1 MDERLE
7 LLVMD
12 YQAGRY
18 TRRQFLTKALG
29 LGVVAAGVP
38 ALLEMAGDRP
48 VAPMAPAAEAGAPPR
63 TVVIGMAEPIV
74 NPDPAI
80 EGSVGLG
87 DIRATWDNINEGVVR
102 FKNGTV
108 NLEPCLA
115 KSWDISPDGLTYTF
129 HLRPAVF
136 HDGTAV
142 TASGVKLSYDRQ
154 IDQKNFYHFPGIT
167 YTEIVFSDVTAID
180 AVDPMTL
187 RITQKRP
194 TVILLPNLA
203 LFVEGI
209 ASPAALA
216 KYGMDYGMHPTGSGP
231 FQFDHWTKGVEFVET
246 AFPQYWGGR
255 PWLDRVIWK
264 VVPDNTV
271 RLEQLRTGELDVD
284 AQLDFKDTPSLANDK
299 RFALVT
305 GTYLDVQYLI
315 TNMHKPPFEKQ
326 EVRQAFQ
333 YAVNKENI
341 RKAVYYGNYTVGAGP
356 VPKGVLGYD
365 QTLEKVYP
373 NDPKKAK
380 DLLSK
385 AGFPDGFAFT
395 IMHRNEGFWPEIAQL
410 VQSDLKDV
418 GLKVSLQG
426 LDQGAFGAKLN
437 AGGHEVALNDW
448 TMDNSD
454 PDNIMFSLFSA
465 PRARVR
471 MGYQN
476 PQVDKLNTDAQ
487 VQRDPA
493 KRRQMYVQAQRLI
506 LDDAPFLTLGYPNLA
521 MGTRAGISG
530 LHLSPLSQVVM
541 RDVKIG

>member
-1 MDERLE
+1 MDERLG
-7 LLVMD
+7 LLLMD
-12 YQAGRY
+12 YGAGRY
-18 TRRQFLTKALG
+18 TRRQFLAKAG
-29 LGVVAAGVP
+29 CLGVATVA
-38 ALLEMAGDRP
+38 ALLEMAGDRQASDIMP
-48 VAPMAPAAEAGAPPR
+48 AVEAAAPAR

-87 DIRATWDNINEGVVR
+87 DIRATWDNLNEGVVR

-108 NLEPCLA
+108 DLEPCLA
-115 KSWDISPDGLTYTF
+115 KSWDISADGLTYTF
-129 HLRPAVF
+129 NLRQALF
-136 HDGTAV
+136 HDGTPV
-142 TASGVKLSYDRQ
+142 TAGAVKLSYDRQ

-209 ASPAALA
+209 VSPAALA
-216 KYGMDYGMHPTGSGP
+216 KYGRDYGMHPTGSGP
-231 FQFDHWTKGVEFVET
+231 FQFERWIKGVEFVET

-255 PWLDRVIWK
+255 PWLDRVVWK
-264 VVPDNTV
+264 VVPENTV

-284 AQLDFKDTPSLANDK
+284 ASLDFKDIPALRADQ
-299 RFALVT
+299 RFQVIT

-315 TNMHKPPFEKQ
+315 MNMHKPPFEKQ
-326 EVRQAFQ
+326 EVRQALQF
-333 YAVNKENI
+333 AVNKENI
-341 RKAVYYGNYTVGAGP
+341 RRAVYYGNYTVGAGP

-365 QTLEKVYP
+365 QSLEKVYP
-373 NDPKKAK
+373 NDPKRAK
-380 DLLSK
+380 DLLAK
-385 AGFPDGFAFT
+385 AGFPNGFPFT
-395 IMHRNEGFWPEIAQL
+395 VMHRTEGFWPEIAQL
-410 VQSDLKDV
+410 VQSDLQEV
-418 GLKVSLQG
+418 GLKVTLEG

-437 AGGHEVALNDW
+437 AGGHEAALNDW

-471 MGYQN
+471 MGYMN
-476 PQVDKLNTDAQ
+476 PQVDTLNKDAQ
-487 VQRDPA
+487 VQRDPG

-506 LDDAPFLTLGYPNLA
+506 LEDAPFLTLGYPALA
-521 MGTRAGISG
+521 MGTKAAVRG
-530 LHLSPLSQVVM
+530 LLLSPLSQVVM
-541 RDVKIG
+541 RNVRIA